1 MQTHEGP
8 QAVETMKARID
19 ELNRMSAAI
28 HEERSAIKQRLAEL
42 LATWKP
48 GQRVLYRD
56 RGEHE
61 ITAVRPGYRVGSV
74 KYFGRKVLKSGALHA
89 NETEMWTYEEGRD
102 FKPVPE
108 QQAG

>member
-1 MQTHEGP
+1 MQQLEGEL
-8 QAVETMKARID
+8 AIEAMKARVY

-28 HEERSAIKQRLAEL
+28 HDERSALERRLAEQ

-56 RGEHE
+56 RGEYE
-61 ITAVRPGYRVGSV
+61 ITEIKPGYGVGSV

-89 NETEMWTYEEGRD
+89 NTTEIRTYNEGRD
-102 FKPVPE
+102 FKAVAE
-108 QQAG
+108 Q